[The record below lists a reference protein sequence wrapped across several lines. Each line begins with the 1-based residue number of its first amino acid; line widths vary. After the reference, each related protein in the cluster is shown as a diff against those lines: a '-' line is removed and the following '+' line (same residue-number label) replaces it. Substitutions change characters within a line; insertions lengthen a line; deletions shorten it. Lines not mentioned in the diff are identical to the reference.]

1 MKRSRE
7 FTGIR
12 PGEKLFEELLTTAE
26 GTAATR
32 HQRIF
37 TARQPALYPRTVMQ
51 ALMQINYL
59 ISADCTAGQVLN
71 FAATLEKSAMNE
83 AAAGQQAVGGAL
95 M

>member
-1 MKRSRE
+1 
-7 FTGIR
+7 
-12 PGEKLFEELLTTAE
+12 
-26 GTAATR
+26 
-32 HQRIF
+32 
-37 TARQPALYPRTVMQ
+37 MQ